1 MKDRRYKA
9 VTPVT
14 DFNVSQRIRVQ
25 LIEDGHTELA
35 VESIT
40 QPIRD
45 LEEDLGLLQMR
56 VVALELERVKWL
68 TESGVFR
75 AIDKKAAGV
84 TLSRVRRMTKGGLKF
99 LGALALLAGGAM
111 LNRLIEKPH

>member
-1 MKDRRYKA
+1 MKGRYKA
-9 VTPVT
+9 VSPVT

-45 LEEDLGLLQMR
+45 LEEDLGHLQQR
-56 VVALELERVKWL
+56 VKALENERVKWQTDSQVL
-68 TESGVFR
+68 RTIESSKEKTAGSW
-75 AIDKKAAGV
+75 AIKAWITVGGLVLAAAGAV
-84 TLSRVRRMTKGGLKF
+84 LE
-99 LGALALLAGGAM
+99 
-111 LNRLIEKPH
+111 RLIEKPH

>member
-1 MKDRRYKA
+1 VKDRRYKA

-25 LIEDGHTELA
+25 LIEDGHTDLA

-40 QPIRD
+40 APIRD

-56 VVALELERVKWL
+56 VKALELEKVNWQ

-75 AIDKKAAGV
+75 AIKAARKKTTGNWAKKAWMIV
-84 TLSRVRRMTKGGLKF
+84 GGLA
-99 LGALALLAGGAM
+99 LTAAGAV

>member
-9 VTPVT
+9 VTPVS

-40 QPIRD
+40 EPIRD
-45 LEEDLGLLQMR
+45 LEQNHGLLAER
-56 VVALELERVKWL
+56 VKALELEKVKWQ

-75 AIDKKAAGV
+75 AIDKRMSLATGRWAIKGWVIVGGIALAAAGAV
-84 TLSRVRRMTKGGLKF
+84 IDRMIG
-99 LGALALLAGGAM
+99 
-111 LNRLIEKPH
+111 KPN

>member
-1 MKDRRYKA
+1 MRGRYKS

-40 QPIRD
+40 KPIRD

-56 VVALELERVKWL
+56 VKALELEKVNWQ
-68 TESGVFR
+68 TESGVFK
-75 AIDKKAAGV
+75 AIDKKMGKTTISLAKRA
-84 TLSRVRRMTKGGLKF
+84 LKW
-99 LGALALLAGGAM
+99 LGALALLAAGAM
-111 LNRLIEKPH
+111 LNRYIKEPN

>member
-1 MKDRRYKA
+1 MRRYKA
-9 VTPVT
+9 ITPVT

-45 LEEDLGLLQMR
+45 LEQDLGLLRER
-56 VVALELERVKWL
+56 VKALELEKAGWV
-68 TESGVFR
+68 TESGVHR
-75 AIDKKAAGV
+75 ILTVKAGRVAIDWGYWM
-84 TLSRVRRMTKGGLKF
+84 VRGT
-99 LGALALLAGGAM
+99 LGAAAIALAGWIA
-111 LNRLIEKPH
+111 RLAYKGFMFKGS

>member
-9 VTPVT
+9 ITPVT

-45 LEEDLGLLQMR
+45 IEEDLGAVADAGRRARTRKGEVADRIGR
-56 VVALELERVKWL
+56 VSRDRQ
-68 TESGVFR
+68 ESG
-75 AIDKKAAGV
+75 
-84 TLSRVRRMTKGGLKF
+84 RRHPK
-99 LGALALLAGGAM
+99 
-111 LNRLIEKPH
+111 

>member
-35 VESIT
+35 VESIIE
-40 QPIRD
+40 PIRD
-45 LEEDLGLLQMR
+45 LEEDVGLLAKR
-56 VVALELERVKWL
+56 VVALEQEKVKWQ

-75 AIDKKAAGV
+75 AID
-84 TLSRVRRMTKGGLKF
+84 SRMTKTTGTWAKRI
-99 LGALALLAGGAM
+99 LGVLTVAAVGATLDRFIGKLL
-111 LNRLIEKPH
+111 H